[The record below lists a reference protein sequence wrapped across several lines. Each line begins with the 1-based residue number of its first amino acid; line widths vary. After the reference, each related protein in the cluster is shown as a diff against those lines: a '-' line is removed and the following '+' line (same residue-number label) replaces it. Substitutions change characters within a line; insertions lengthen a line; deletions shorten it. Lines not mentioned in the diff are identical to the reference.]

1 MPDQGKLDHLDSLL
15 AHLGKEPASQSGFVN
30 PPIHRGSTVLF
41 ETMEECVGAH
51 DIDFKDGPY
60 TYGLLGTPVER
71 QLESALARL
80 DGGEGAVVLGSGL
93 AAVSV
98 ALTSGLSSG
107 DHLLMV
113 DSCYWPTRKCC
124 DDFLGR
130 MGVETTYYDPMIG
143 TKVTDLFRPNTRML
157 FMESPGSRTFEVQ
170 DVPGMSALA
179 HEAGVTTVIDNT
191 WATPVNFR
199 PIEHGV
205 DLVVHALTKYVSGHS
220 DVMLGTV
227 VARDR
232 ANWDRIKTTA
242 MDLGHGCSPD
252 DAWLGLRGL
261 RTMGVRVRHQADSAL
276 TIARWLE
283 KQPGVAEVLHPALPN
298 CPGHEHF
305 LRDFD
310 GASGLFSVVLE
321 PTENHLL
328 AEMLEGMEYFKMG
341 YSWGGYE
348 SLVLPFDPK
357 ESRTASD
364 WNGPLQCLRVSIGLE
379 RVDDLINDLK
389 SGLSR
394 AYPG

>member
-1 MPDQGKLDHLDSLL
+1 MSEQGPKDHLDSLL
-15 AHLGKEPASQSGFVN
+15 AHLGKDPAAQAGFVN

-71 QLESALARL
+71 ELESALARL
-80 DGGEGAVVLGSGL
+80 DGGIGAVALGSGL
-93 AAVSV
+93 AAVTV

-130 MGVETTYYDPMIG
+130 MGIETTYYDPMIG
-143 TKVTDLFRPNTRML
+143 EGIRELIRPETRML

-170 DVPGMSALA
+170 DVPGMTAIA
-179 HEAGVTTVIDNT
+179 RDAGVSTVIDNT
-191 WATPVNFR
+191 WATPINFR

-205 DLVVHALTKYVSGHS
+205 DLVVHALTKYAAGHS
-220 DVMLGTV
+220 DVMLGGII
-227 VARDR
+227 ARDR
-232 ANWDRIKTTA
+232 LHWDRVKATA

-261 RTMGVRVRHQADSAL
+261 RTLGVRLRHQAESSL
-276 TIARWLE
+276 KIAHWL
-283 KQPGVAEVLHPALPN
+283 KDQPGVAEVLHPALPN
-298 CPGHEHF
+298 CPGHEHY

-310 GASGLFSVVLE
+310 GPSGLFSVVLQ
-321 PTENHLL
+321 PTDDRRL
-328 AEMLEGMEYFKMG
+328 ANMLEGMKYFRMG

-357 ESRTASD
+357 ESRTISD
-364 WNGPLQCLRVSIGLE
+364 WSKPLQCLRLSIGLE
-379 RVDDLINDLK
+379 RTDDLISDLK
-389 SGLSR
+389 LGLSR
-394 AYPG
+394 AYEE